1 MTKIYS
7 HEALES
13 LVLQLGFLPLFK
25 NNIKGF
31 SIEEHTPSK
40 LWFSK
45 EHDGPWE
52 WKGPVAING
61 NCVYDCPIYYSR
73 SPIR

>member
-31 SIEEHTPSK
+31 SIEEHTP
-40 LWFSK
+40 L
-45 EHDGPWE
+45 
-52 WKGPVAING
+52 
-61 NCVYDCPIYYSR
+61 
-73 SPIR
+73 